1 MLMNKQKLDGPIPGE
16 NFMADTRNY
25 PWHRPPEYTHP
36 DEFLTYTYKTFKR
49 PHTMGG
55 LETLLSSGVTVT
67 TMTDMFLS
75 RSIMDGLIT
84 VDFAIMLAGP
94 TAKAI
99 ELMAVQLGVDYEM
112 GFEDTVEIPTKENVQ
127 RLARMIEED
136 MPQDEEEDL
145 LPPEEE
151 EPEAEAPV
159 GLMSM
164 GADLLGEPA
173 DKKTQDTMLGMIEEE
188 EPTDELQ

>member
-1 MLMNKQKLDGPIPGE
+1 MIDRNTMDGPIPGE

-25 PWHRPPEYTHP
+25 PWHRPPEYDHP
-36 DEFLTYTYKTFKR
+36 DKFLAYTYKTFKR

-94 TAKAI
+94 VAKAI

-112 GFEDTVEIPTKENVQ
+112 GFEDTAEIPTKENVQ
-127 RLARMIEED
+127 RLARIIEED
-136 MPQDEEEDL
+136 FPQAEEEDL
-145 LPPEEE
+145 LGAEEPVAEEE
-151 EPEAEAPV
+151 APSV
-159 GLMSM
+159 GLMAPE
-164 GADLLGEPA
+164 ADLLGEPA
-173 DKKTQDTMLGMIEEE
+173 DKKTQDTMLGLIDEE
-188 EPTDELQ
+188 EPADELQ

>member
-1 MLMNKQKLDGPIPGE
+1 MLINRETLDGPIPGE

-25 PWHRPPEYTHP
+25 PWHRPPEYSHP
-36 DEFLTYTYKTFKR
+36 DEFLAYTYKTFKR

-94 TAKAI
+94 VAKAI
-99 ELMAVQLGVDYEM
+99 ELMAVQLGVDYSM

-127 RLARMIEED
+127 RLAKMIQED
-136 MPQDEEEDL
+136 TPEEEDL

-151 EPEAEAPV
+151 APAQEEAV

-173 DKKTQDTMLGMIEEE
+173 DKTTQDTMLGMIDKE